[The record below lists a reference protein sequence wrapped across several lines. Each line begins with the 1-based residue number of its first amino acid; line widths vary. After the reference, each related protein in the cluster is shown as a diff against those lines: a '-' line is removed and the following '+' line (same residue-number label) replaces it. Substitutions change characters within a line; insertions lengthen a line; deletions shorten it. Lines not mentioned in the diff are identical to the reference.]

1 MTRAPASLYWLM
13 QPYAE
18 NIQTF
23 AAMFEGYAAAADRF
37 QQAARTSDAV
47 ATFIPLF
54 EALNWAVALDERTGK
69 HWTPEGKPLGW
80 DWREKISGAEMM
92 WGVRFIRN
100 SVHHDWSDALE
111 LHKGGVVPPLTP
123 PVVFFEWCWRAV
135 DELPERDMK
144 ADDGEKVYREMVEG
158 KPARHTLDALGR
170 VFYFLRQVLEPSS
183 LPRATAPTVGML
195 IASDSLTDSM
205 YGER

>member
-1 MTRAPASLYWLM
+1 M

-37 QQAARTSDAV
+37 QRAARTSDTV

-80 DWREKISGAEMM
+80 DWREKISDAGIMR
-92 WGVRFIRN
+92 GVRFIRN

-111 LHKGGVVPPLTP
+111 LHQGGVVPPLMP
-123 PVVFFEWCWRAV
+123 PVVFFEWCWRAA
-135 DELPERDMK
+135 DDLPEPDKEDRH
-144 ADDGEKVYREMVEG
+144 GEKVYRELVEG
-158 KPARHTLDALGR
+158 APARHTLDALGR
-170 VFYFLRQVLEPSS
+170 VFYFLRQVIEPTS
-183 LPRATAPTVGML
+183 LSRATVPTVAML
-195 IASDSLTDSM
+195 ISSDSPADPM
-205 YGER
+205 YGDR